1 VTERPTDHPTEPTTE
16 QPAATPATD
25 PAASPATTRAERTA
39 EAKREPAA
47 ERPAGR
53 GDGAR
58 LSRRRLF
65 GVAGAGAAAL
75 GVGAA
80 AGVAADRTLEPER
93 VANAES
99 AGAVPFHGGHQAG
112 IVTPAQDRMH
122 FVALD
127 VTTSSREELAQLLKD
142 WTVAAERMT
151 RGLEAVEHGAVGGLH
166 DATPKDTGE
175 ALGLPA
181 SALTLTIGF
190 GPSLFDDRFGLAD
203 KRPAAL
209 KDLPAFPGDQ
219 LDPARTGGDICL
231 QACANDP
238 QVAVHAIRNLM
249 RMGFGKVA
257 VRWSQLGFGR
267 TSSTS
272 TAQVTPRN
280 LFGFKDGTRNIK
292 AEETAELERHV
303 WVQPGDEPSWLA
315 GGSYLVARRIRM
327 HIEIWD
333 RTMLSE
339 QERIIGR
346 DKGEGAPLGQVKEF
360 DKPDLHVI
368 GAEGIPVID
377 PTAHIRLASRE
388 TLGGVRI
395 LRRGYNFI
403 DGSDG
408 LGHLDAGLFFVAFM
422 RDAHKQFVPMQ
433 LALAGKD
440 DMMEYIE
447 HTGSGL
453 FAVPPGVQRGDHWGS
468 GLFT

>member
-1 VTERPTDHPTEPTTE
+1 MTE
-16 QPAATPATD
+16 Q
-25 PAASPATTRAERTA
+25 
-39 EAKREPAA
+39 
-47 ERPAGR
+47 
-53 GDGAR
+53 

-65 GVAGAGAAAL
+65 GVAGAGAAAV

-80 AGVAADRTLEPER
+80 AGVLADRTLLSEP

-99 AGAVPFHGGHQAG
+99 AAEVPFHGTHQAG

-127 VTTSSREELAQLLKD
+127 VKTTSRDELVELLRE

-151 RGLEAVEHGAVGGLH
+151 RGLEAFDKGAVGGLH
-166 DATPKDTGE
+166 DAAPKDTGE

-190 GPSLFDDRFGLAD
+190 GPSLFDERFGLAD
-203 KRPAAL
+203 K
-209 KDLPAFPGDQ
+209 LPAELEELPHFPGDE
-219 LDPARTGGDICL
+219 LDEARSGGDICL

-238 QVAVHAIRNLM
+238 QVAVHAIRNLV
-249 RMGFGKVA
+249 RIGFGKVV

-272 TAQVTPRN
+272 TSQATARN
-280 LFGFKDGTRNIK
+280 LFGFKDGTRNVK
-292 AEETAELERHV
+292 AEETAELEKHV
-303 WVQPGDEPSWLA
+303 WVQPGDGQDWLA
-315 GGSYLVARRIRM
+315 GGTYLVARRIRM

-333 RTMLSE
+333 RTPLSE
-339 QERIIGR
+339 QEQIVGR

-360 DKPDLHVI
+360 DEPDLHVR
-368 GAEGIPVID
+368 GEEGLPVIGEL
-377 PTAHIRLASRE
+377 AHIRLVSKE
-388 TLGGVRI
+388 SLGGVRI

-408 LGHLDAGLFFVAFM
+408 LGHLDAGLFFVGFM

-433 LALAGKD
+433 QALGAKD
-440 DMMEYIE
+440 EMMEYVE

-453 FAVPPGVQRGDHWGS
+453 FAVPPGVKRGDHWGS